1 MTSTMNF
8 FKKLFGGGSAPKPVN
23 IEERFTL
30 QNRVGQGSMSKVWK
44 AIDNKTGQPVALKV
58 LDPAKLARLNARFV
72 GMNKPDEGIIATV
85 LDHPNIVRT
94 TEHGIT
100 TDGEQYLVMEFL
112 EGVSL
117 GFLVDVQNER
127 MKLNCLNYCIQL
139 GEGLDYLHQNS
150 WIHRDLC
157 PRNAIVTDDDVVKLI
172 DFGLMVPNTPEFRKP
187 GNRTGTA
194 NYMAPELI
202 MRQATDERI
211 DIFSYGVTCFEM
223 YARQLPWPAAD
234 TMESVLQHVNKEP
247 KELQKLVPDL
257 DEQIAK
263 AIMMAI
269 ERDPNTRWRTV
280 RRMLTEL
287 YSAAERLGLME

>member
-1 MTSTMNF
+1 MDF
-8 FKKLFGGGSAPKPVN
+8 LKKLFNRGPKVQTVN

-44 AIDNKTGQPVALKV
+44 AIDNHSGKTVALKV
-58 LDPAKLARLNARFV
+58 LDRAKLARLNTRFV
-72 GMNKPDEGIIATV
+72 GMNKPSEGMIASV
-85 LDHPNIVRT
+85 LDHPNVVKTI
-94 TEHGIT
+94 EHGIT
-100 TDGEQYLVMEFL
+100 TEKEEFLVMEYL

-117 GFLVDVQNER
+117 SFLVDLQNDR

-139 GEGLDYLHQNS
+139 GEGLDYLHRNA

-172 DFGLMVPNTPEFRKP
+172 DFGLMVPNTPDFRKP

-211 DIFSYGVTCFEM
+211 DLFSYGVTCFEM
-223 YARQLPWPAAD
+223 FSGKLPWPSAD

-247 KELQKLVPDL
+247 KDLRKLVPEL
-257 DEQIAK
+257 DEQIGQ
-263 AIMMAI
+263 AIMTGI
-269 ERDPNTRWRTV
+269 ERDPNRRWRTV
-280 RRMLTEL
+280 RRMLNEF
-287 YSAAERLGLME
+287 YEAAERLGLMDA